1 MSASNY
7 YQAQPDGYVRFEF
20 HGKTMEG
27 EFFRYESFGKDIDP
41 KCGYIRPFD
50 RVIRQQLLDNTQS
63 FHGVDLLKFTSLDD
77 LIICDAYVT
86 DENIKGSH
94 QIVIKDFD
102 FIDEADLATHKQI
115 IGSCRV
121 DLLRRQYIVGSNLK
135 APKESLDSLNAEF
148 LRWVTP
154 FYTPLRYERKW
165 FTKHRE
171 GLLRIAMLV
180 VVAVL
185 AYFHFS

>member
-86 DENIKGSH
+86 D
-94 QIVIKDFD
+94 
-102 FIDEADLATHKQI
+102 
-115 IGSCRV
+115 
-121 DLLRRQYIVGSNLK
+121 
-135 APKESLDSLNAEF
+135 
-148 LRWVTP
+148 
-154 FYTPLRYERKW
+154 
-165 FTKHRE
+165 
-171 GLLRIAMLV
+171 
-180 VVAVL
+180 
-185 AYFHFS
+185 